1 MADPGAFDCERCGAC
16 CRAQPPFGG
25 GVYVRLDDADLA
37 RLEPAER
44 ARLAVAAP
52 GGGRALRLVTDA
64 RGHQVCGALE
74 GQLGE
79 RVACGVYARRPGA
92 CRRLEA
98 GSAECLLAREEAG
111 ISAPSAPA

>member
-37 RLEPAER
+37 RPR
-44 ARLAVAAP
+44 PAAP